1 MSYNTKIM
9 KTTMITG
16 PTAGIGKSL
25 AYQLAERGENLLLV
39 ARREDRLKSIS
50 IDIETKFNVKVKFIV
65 ADLTLPEAPKQIY
78 AFCKDEGLDISTLV
92 LNAGYQINTRLD
104 EASLEEEEACLRVL
118 GLSVIMQTKIHLKDL
133 VKRGGGNIMVVSS
146 IAAFAPTSNEFA
158 VLYGPVKTFMNRFV
172 EAINSAYN
180 KDNIYATSVC
190 PGFTITEF
198 HEMSGTQDRMDKVP
212 AFMKMSADDVAK
224 EGIIGMDKKK
234 EIVITGALNRFLM
247 NLLRFF
253 PRPLIKIIGN
263 ALAGGRYK

>member
-1 MSYNTKIM
+1 M
-9 KTTMITG
+9 
-16 PTAGIGKSL
+16 
-25 AYQLAERGENLLLV
+25 
-39 ARREDRLKSIS
+39 
-50 IDIETKFNVKVKFIV
+50 
-65 ADLTLPEAPKQIY
+65 
-78 AFCKDEGLDISTLV
+78 DISTLV

-212 AFMKMSADDVAK
+212 SFMKMSADDVAT
-224 EGIIGMDKKK
+224 EGIIGMDTKK
-234 EIVITGALNRFLM
+234 EIVITGAVNRFLM
-247 NLLRFF
+247 ILIHFF